1 MSNIVE
7 LTQVMTKGNRVE
19 RISGRL
25 ASKVRF
31 TEPTLASFRHNDIS
45 KSVQRY
51 NDKYTELRNAV
62 VSAEVAAAE
71 NEARSSLAQADI
83 KAQADEKQRLA
94 LIKEDEQ
101 VAKIAG
107 VGVAKNRMSSLSID
121 ALKLAGNF
129 GTLGKNFG
137 VNVKSKYLPKALSV
151 PKLYSKV
158 YKTISR
164 SIDLYKLADK
174 SDVVDQYLIDSGIV
188 DGQLPAKVPGWRK
201 VFENSGISNA
211 ADVTVAMNSQPSR
224 ETEETEEFVAPVEKG
239 VSPADYSH
247 RSLLAQI
254 NDELVDLRKLRSSP
268 NGFSSPF
275 DSGLEER
282 EDNLLSMLKSISGI
296 DTMLIKKK
304 PSFERK
310 NTDFQN
316 VIEEI
321 VGYSK
326 PLTEE
331 EYSQKAAAE
340 EEYYSRPEVGE
351 KIDELRHK
359 DILSTFNEQ
368 ESYDRVMEAER
379 KDNER
384 SAQEAMALDVID
396 EESMDLADDD
406 VQDTILTLGAM
417 DQARQIKEAIDEN
430 KLLAAGSVDE
440 AKRLVAEDER
450 NKIIFGSK
458 EQAQQIL
465 DAEERQLVIEG
476 SLEQAQMLKTLNDF
490 MKKQAEMQK
499 QDAEETAMIV
509 EGSKEQAQ
517 QILDAEERQFV
528 IDGSVSQAA
537 NIKNA
542 ENTAAIIKGSEEQ
555 AKELVAVDERNRI
568 IAGSMEQ
575 AKNIIAQ
582 AEKTAQAQNVADS
595 IIDINDPS
603 GSMEDLVK
611 QMAYH
616 SVSSD
621 DLLLGAAEQAK
632 EIVAAEETAR
642 IVEGSKEQAQNL
654 FGKVKN
660 QEVYIGAREQAQ
672 SIIAAEDAKRAI
684 KGAKDQALA
693 LVDAEDKKMVVTG
706 AVVQAQNI
714 VNDIETRKIKR
725 GAQEQAQSI
734 VAAEEK
740 QFVVN
745 GSVEQ
750 AKQLFSSK
758 KTTTSNNVVQLN
770 NGTNSI
776 LQAMNC
782 TPVETDARFCS
793 IYAPSRPIRLR
804 PNQKENL
811 SLRTT
816 SGSQKTTSS
825 NVKEMLTALRDQL
838 EESPEFDFLR
848 YSDNTVSM
856 SKAA

>member
-31 TEPTLASFRHNDIS
+31 TEPTLASFQHNDIS
-45 KSVQRY
+45 KSIQKY

-71 NEARSSLAQADI
+71 NEARTSLTQADI
-83 KAQADEKQRLA
+83 KAQADEQQRLA

-101 VAKIAG
+101 VAQIAS
-107 VGVAKNRMSSLSID
+107 VGVAKNRMASLFID
-121 ALKLAGNF
+121 ARKLGGNF
-129 GTLGKNFG
+129 GTLGNNFG
-137 VNVKSKYLPKALSV
+137 VNVKTKYLPKALSV
-151 PKLYSKV
+151 PELYSKV
-158 YKTISR
+158 YETISR

-188 DGQLPAKVPGWRK
+188 NGQLPVKVPSYKK
-201 VFENSGISNA
+201 VFEKFVTNDA

-224 ETEETEEFVAPVEKG
+224 EIEETEEFVTPVEKG

-254 NDELVDLRKLRSSP
+254 NDELEDLRKLRSSP

-296 DTMLIKKK
+296 DTMLIKKR
-304 PSFERK
+304 PSLERK

-316 VIEEI
+316 VIEDI

-331 EYSQKAAAE
+331 EYSQRAAAE
-340 EEYYSRPEVGE
+340 EEYYSRPEVVE

-359 DILSTFNEQ
+359 DILSTFNDQ
-368 ESYDRVMEAER
+368 ESYDHVMEAER

-384 SAQEAMALDVID
+384 SAQEAMALDVIG
-396 EESMDLADDD
+396 EESVDLAEDD
-406 VQDTILTLGAM
+406 VQDTILTLGAIE
-417 DQARQIKEAIDEN
+417 QAQQIKDAEDEN
-430 KLLAAGSVDE
+430 RLLAKGSVEE
-440 AKRLVAEDER
+440 AERLVAEDER

-465 DAEERQLVIEG
+465 DAEETQYVING
-476 SLEQAQMLKTLNDF
+476 SMEQAQMLKTLNDF
-490 MKKQAEMQK
+490 MKKQAEMQ
-499 QDAEETAMIV
+499 QQNAEEIANLV

-517 QILDAEERQFV
+517 QILDAEETQYV
-528 IDGSVSQAA
+528 IDGSAEQAA

-542 ENTAAIIKGSEEQ
+542 EETAVVVKGSEEQ
-555 AKELVAVDERNRI
+555 AKELVDADERNRV
-568 IAGSMEQ
+568 IAGAMEQ
-575 AKNIIAQ
+575 ASNIIAQ
-582 AEKTAQAQNVADS
+582 EGKNEAESV
-595 IIDINDPS
+595 IDINDPS
-603 GSMEDLVK
+603 GSMEDLVN

-621 DLLLGAAEQAK
+621 DLISGAAEQAQ
-632 EIVAAEETAR
+632 EIVAAEETAKV
-642 IVEGSKEQAQNL
+642 IEGSKEQAKNL
-654 FGKVKN
+654 IGRTN
-660 QEVYIGAREQAQ
+660 GQEVYNGAREQAQ
-672 SIIAAEDAKRAI
+672 EIVAAEEAKRAI
-684 KGAKDQALA
+684 SGAKDQALA
-693 LVDAEDKKMVVTG
+693 LVDIEDKKMAVTG

-714 VNDIETRKIKR
+714 VNDIETRKVKK
-725 GAQEQAQSI
+725 GAKEQAQSI

-750 AKQLFSSK
+750 ARQLFDGR
-758 KTTTSNNVVQLN
+758 KTTISNNIVQLN
-770 NGTNSI
+770 NGTNSM
-776 LQAMNC
+776 LQTMNYA
-782 TPVETDARFCS
+782 TVETDDRFCS
-793 IYAPSRPIRLR
+793 IYSPSRPLRLR
-804 PNQKENL
+804 PSQKENL
-811 SLRTT
+811 GLRMA
-816 SGSQKTTSS
+816 SGSQKTTGN